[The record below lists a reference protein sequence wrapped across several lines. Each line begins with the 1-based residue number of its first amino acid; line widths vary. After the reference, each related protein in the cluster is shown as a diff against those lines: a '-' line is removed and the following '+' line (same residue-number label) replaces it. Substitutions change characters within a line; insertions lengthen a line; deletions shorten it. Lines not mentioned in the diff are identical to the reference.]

1 MDPQMEQ
8 SLDGHSFTLCS
19 ILCLCNSFH
28 GYFVPPSNKDQ
39 SIHTLIFL
47 LLEFHVLQVV
57 FWVFL
62 ASGLIFTYQGVRKM
76 CVLL

>member
-1 MDPQMEQ
+1 
-8 SLDGHSFTLCS
+8 
-19 ILCLCNSFH
+19 
-28 GYFVPPSNKDQ
+28 
-39 SIHTLIFL
+39 LIFL